1 MVRNT
6 TPTYVIRKIPSALN
20 VDGITK
26 FYLVFRQQNT
36 VVSKLIPLEMLKDPT
51 GIRITLTQKES
62 AKFKVGEVL
71 IQIVGKIGDE
81 TVFATNVG
89 RDEVKPIL
97 LEGVI

>member
-1 MVRNT
+1 MIRNT

-20 VDGITK
+20 VDGVTK
-26 FYLVFRQQNT
+26 FYLVFKQQNII
-36 VVSKLIPLEMLKDPT
+36 VSKLIPLEMLKDPT
-51 GIRITLTQKES
+51 GVRITLTQKES

-71 IQIVGKIGDE
+71 LQIVGKIGEE
-81 TVFATNVG
+81 TVFATNIG